1 MEQILILTGARRVG
15 KTTVCSK
22 AVRLARKQGLACGGL
37 LTLAQH
43 GVRDVVDVKS
53 ERQRRLTQSPNAT
66 RGVIQGRFCFDADTL
81 HWGNRILARAT
92 PCDLLVIDEIGPLEL
107 ARNQGWTSY
116 SNVLKDGRFALA
128 LVVVRSELVT
138 RVGASLQDRDP
149 RVVIVTPSNRN
160 QLPSMV
166 IRQLKREL

>member
-22 AVRLARKQGLACGGL
+22 AVRLAKKQDLTCGGL
-37 LTLAQH
+37 LTLAEH
-43 GVRDVVDVKS
+43 GGRDVVDVKS
-53 ERQRRLTQSPNAT
+53 ERQRRLTQCPDAT
-66 RGVIQGRFCFDADTL
+66 HRIVQGRFCFDPDTL
-81 HWGNRILARAT
+81 RWGNRVLARAT

-116 SNVLKDGRFALA
+116 RYVLKAGRFALA

-138 RVGASLQDRDP
+138 RMCVSLQDCKP
-149 RVVIVTPSNRN
+149 RVVIVKPDNRN
-160 QLPSMV
+160 LLPATV